1 MSILSIDNLL
11 RPTNN
16 TGSTGNADTTTPSA
30 QHQPDFSAPSIS
42 SAAMMVELSISVWTG
57 RKKDKQATADV
68 TVSNQAKTGVA
79 AVNKKLMADCAELDA
94 IQKFA
99 ASVRTFHYSATLP
112 WTDTGIRIV
121 PTAKY
126 FDYHRQIAE
135 LEQEFERLVGEFLSA
150 YQWEVDRAQASLG
163 AMFHRDDYPT
173 ADSLRNKFAFR
184 VSYIPMPEAGDFR
197 LDIGNEAQQQLKEQ
211 YENYFETRIK
221 QATADVYQRCSDS
234 ITRLINS
241 MDWAQGEKPK
251 RMYQT
256 TFDAVCELID
266 VMQAFNLTGDT
277 TMEALRKQLATIMD
291 GVTLESIKEDHAL
304 RAQKKEQLERAVK
317 ALPSLDW

>member
-1 MSILSIDNLL
+1 MSVLNLNNLL
-11 RPTNN
+11 RNTN
-16 TGSTGNADTTTPSA
+16 NADTTTPSA
-30 QHQPDFSAPSIS
+30 QPNFSTPSLS
-42 SAAMMVELSISVWTG
+42 SAAMLVELSISVWTG
-57 RKKDKQATADV
+57 RKKDKRATADV
-68 TVSNQAKTGVA
+68 SMSNHAKSGVA

-112 WTDTGIRIV
+112 WTDTGIRCN
-121 PTAKY
+121 PTVK
-126 FDYHRQIAE
+126 FFGYHEQITAFEAE
-135 LEQEFERLVGEFLSA
+135 YWRLVDDFLAA

-173 ADSLRNKFAFR
+173 ADALRNKFAFR
-184 VSYIPMPEAGDFR
+184 INYIPMPEAGDFR

-221 QATADVYQRCSDS
+221 QATADVYQRFAERVQ
-234 ITRLINS
+234 RLISS
-241 MDWAQGEKPK
+241 MDWTEGEKPK
-251 RMYQT
+251 RMYQS

-266 VMQAFNLTGDT
+266 AMQAFNLTGDT
-277 TMEALRKQLATIMD
+277 TMKALRNQLAMVMD

-304 RAQKKEQLERAVK
+304 RAQKKAQLERAVK

>member
-1 MSILSIDNLL
+1 MSVFNLNNLL
-11 RPTNN
+11 RTTDTAQPEHN
-16 TGSTGNADTTTPSA
+16 TQPEPNFSTPSL
-30 QHQPDFSAPSIS
+30 SS
-42 SAAMMVELSISVWTG
+42 SAMLVELSISVWTG

-68 TVSNQAKTGVA
+68 TMSNQAKTGVA

-126 FDYHRQIAE
+126 FAYHQQITD
-135 LEQEFERLVGEFLSA
+135 LQNEFDRLVTAFLDA

-184 VSYIPMPEAGDFR
+184 INYIPMPEAGDFR

-211 YENYFETRIK
+211 YENYFESRIK

-241 MDWAQGEKPK
+241 MDWTEGEKPK